1 MKKTV
6 MLLFALSICF
16 AGGNLPPQMDK
27 IVKALQNKYQIY
39 SLEDISK
46 LNNQPNVTNARTSS
60 RDMGDLIGGWHLE
73 DNSIEMFV
81 TVGTDQT
88 IINALSMMGMAE
100 ANGSISAT
108 ASDYSTELTYLLDAS
123 FMDGGGNSDCEDIYC
138 EGEYNDYYDYGYY
151 PSDMYCECCSDE
163 YYIDDYCYYGRNN
176 SRNTDALGFAQDYVN
191 DNSIDWGESAFDLE
205 SEFSLVVDGDDV
217 SGGLGGTNPENCE
230 INWPD
235 DPFKI
240 AVYSF
245 VSEYVLGEGGS
256 IGCFLDSDSL
266 DQSYADFVGEMEDE
280 WTNGGDDDDGESEPE
295 LLIMNMNLM
304 EFFMIVFG
312 ADFDSINVENP
323 TVLAVGSS
331 NGENLDMVFGLMF
344 NQNGVLEL
352 MADSAAAALSTSID
366 TMNFSLTF
374 NNLSLVDSLGMS
386 QLTVNGTIGPGM
398 LEFIAGEETSIDLS
412 LLFGD
417 ENEEEDLSI
426 YLYEDSTGMD
436 VSISYDDYYGEEW
449 TDTSYFQWEATSD
462 SVFLYYESDYYDEE
476 SDTMAM
482 EYEIEDGTL
491 YVSASENP
499 CEEEYDSYEDCFSED
514 DIYPGLDQLEDVED
528 FKVSFESVFES
539 VDIASVDP
547 LDGLLPLEHKLYT
560 AYPNPFNPVTTIRF
574 DVGDASH
581 ESILRIYDISGR
593 NVATLVKSQLQA
605 GTYEVQWDASQYASG
620 VYFTELI
627 SGINRYTQKMILL
640 K

>member
-1 MKKTV
+1 
-6 MLLFALSICF
+6 
-16 AGGNLPPQMDK
+16 
-27 IVKALQNKYQIY
+27 
-39 SLEDISK
+39 
-46 LNNQPNVTNARTSS
+46 
-60 RDMGDLIGGWHLE
+60 
-73 DNSIEMFV
+73 
-81 TVGTDQT
+81 
-88 IINALSMMGMAE
+88 
-100 ANGSISAT
+100 
-108 ASDYSTELTYLLDAS
+108 
-123 FMDGGGNSDCEDIYC
+123 
-138 EGEYNDYYDYGYY
+138 
-151 PSDMYCECCSDE
+151 
-163 YYIDDYCYYGRNN
+163 
-176 SRNTDALGFAQDYVN
+176 
-191 DNSIDWGESAFDLE
+191 
-205 SEFSLVVDGDDV
+205 
-217 SGGLGGTNPENCE
+217 
-230 INWPD
+230 
-235 DPFKI
+235 
-240 AVYSF
+240 
-245 VSEYVLGEGGS
+245 
-256 IGCFLDSDSL
+256 
-266 DQSYADFVGEMEDE
+266 
-280 WTNGGDDDDGESEPE
+280 
-295 LLIMNMNLM
+295 
-304 EFFMIVFG
+304 
-312 ADFDSINVENP
+312 
-323 TVLAVGSS
+323 
-331 NGENLDMVFGLMF
+331 
-344 NQNGVLEL
+344 
-352 MADSAAAALSTSID
+352 
-366 TMNFSLTF
+366 
-374 NNLSLVDSLGMS
+374 LGMS